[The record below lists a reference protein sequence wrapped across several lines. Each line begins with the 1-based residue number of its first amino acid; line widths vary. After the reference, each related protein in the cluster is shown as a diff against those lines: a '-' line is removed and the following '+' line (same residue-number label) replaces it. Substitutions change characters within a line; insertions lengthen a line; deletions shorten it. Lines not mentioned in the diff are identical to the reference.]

1 MITRA
6 SKSGLID
13 QSGLPQSVVDWV
25 DDLSE
30 VTGNE
35 LREKIRDYVCNIQ
48 YAYLGNP
55 RLVPQEQM
63 LKR

>member
-35 LREKIRDYVCNIQ
+35 LREKIRDYVRNIQ